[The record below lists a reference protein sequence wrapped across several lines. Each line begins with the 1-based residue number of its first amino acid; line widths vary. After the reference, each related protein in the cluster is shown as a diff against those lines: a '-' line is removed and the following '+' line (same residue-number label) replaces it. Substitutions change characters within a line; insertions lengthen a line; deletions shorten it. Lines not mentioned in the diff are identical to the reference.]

1 MFKKTVIFIMASSLS
16 LWAYSD
22 YDMDGVDDAIDKC
35 PNTPFNELVDIE
47 GCTMKKAWSKEHVSI
62 MYGISFSDADYTI
75 TNNSD
80 TLSQSIQIDYYYDN
94 FSIQVSSSYYVSD
107 DDSGLNDSFLGAYY
121 KFSLSD
127 ELTLRV
133 GGGVL
138 LPTYD
143 TELDNNNM
151 DAMASAS
158 FSYMLEKVNLFAGY
172 SYTMV
177 NDDDILG
184 IVSYQDTHSYSGGA
198 GFYAL
203 DNLYVSSYYT
213 ISDSIYKDT
222 QEIETLSLYTFYSI
236 DANWFTT
243 FGYSYGL
250 SDSASKNTAALRL
263 GYYF

>member
-1 MFKKTVIFIMASSLS
+1 MFKKALFIIMAASLT

-22 YDMDGVDDAIDKC
+22 YDMDGVEDNVDKC
-35 PNTPFNELVDIE
+35 PNTSFNELVDIE
-47 GCTMKKAWSKEHVSI
+47 GCTIKVLDSEHHFSI
-62 MYGISFSDADYTI
+62 IYGIGLSEADYATVR
-75 TNNSD
+75 NSD
-80 TLSQSIQIDYYYDN
+80 TLTQSLQIDYYYQN
-94 FSIQVSSSYYVSD
+94 FSIQASTSYYDSD
-107 DDSGLNDSFLGAYY
+107 EESGLNDSFIGAYY
-121 KFSLSD
+121 KLSPSN
-127 ELTLRV
+127 ELTLRF

-151 DAMASAS
+151 DVVASAS
-158 FSYMLEKVNLFAGY
+158 FSYMLEKINLFGGY

-184 IVSYQDTHSYSGGA
+184 IVTYQDTHSYSGGA

-203 DNLYVSSYYT
+203 NDLYVSGYYT
-213 ISDSIYKDT
+213 TSDSIYKDT
-222 QEIETLSLYTFYSI
+222 EEIETLSLYAFYTI

-243 FGYSYGL
+243 FSYSHGL
-250 SDSASKNTAALRL
+250 SDSASDSALTLRL